1 MCSKML
7 TIWFWLWAFWL
18 LFIVF
23 FFCRLTDNWTMDAS
37 REKYWYGCGWGECL
51 QLIQQNLMQFDT
63 ENFHLKDDFLR
74 SWHACCS
81 FWSCLQGN
89 IDIAHNLFAWWN
101 VDVNQARVKNL
112 QVVFFKRNVKCN
124 DIINAIFI
132 MFVTLNLTTCM
143 VRRLV
148 PSQLMKSKLKS

>member
-1 MCSKML
+1 MCTKML

-63 ENFHLKDDFLR
+63 ENFYLKDDFLR

-81 FWSCLQGN
+81 FWSCLQATLTLHTTSLLDEMSTLTKLESK
-89 IDIAHNLFAWWN
+89 ICRLFFSREMSN
-101 VDVNQARVKNL
+101 V
-112 QVVFFKRNVKCN
+112 
-124 DIINAIFI
+124 
-132 MFVTLNLTTCM
+132 MT
-143 VRRLV
+143 
-148 PSQLMKSKLKS
+148 SLMQYLSCL